1 MANRSRTELLQNLSL
16 DQVMRTIPSGLFLI
30 DRDQRIVY
38 WNAEAERITGFSAE
52 EAVGQHCSFLEGI
65 PCGRDCG
72 LYSERYPKPI
82 TGVACS
88 IKTRHG
94 RRITLMKNV
103 DYLRDDSGEVIG
115 GIESFTDVTRQIRLE
130 KDLRCHTREL
140 EKTVRER
147 TAELEE
153 ERTQFRNVLD
163 AMADFAYIC
172 SADHR
177 ILFMN
182 RAMEATF
189 GDQVGKTCFRAL
201 YDLPSPCED
210 CPLGQVLGG
219 GTFRQERFIGNNG
232 RTYEVVHSPL
242 RAPEGAV
249 QKLAV
254 FRDITERKEAEERL
268 REANRDLDAFAYT
281 VSHDLRTPLTP
292 ILGYAEFLRDEYG
305 DRLDARALDILD
317 EIEGQGERMLALMED
332 LLVLARVGKAPLPDA
347 PVDTNKV
354 VREVLQDLSALVN
367 EGPTFVEVGSLPAVA
382 IPESLLTQIF
392 SNLIGNALR
401 YGCGADSRLEV
412 GGTEKKGRLALFIRD
427 HGPGI
432 APEERERIF
441 ELFYRS
447 ARTKNVPGT
456 GIGLP
461 TVRKIVRL
469 YGGRVWVED
478 TPGGGSTF
486 RMEFPADSVAAK
498 Q

>member
-1 MANRSRTELLQNLSL
+1 MANRTRTELLQSLSL
-16 DQVMRTIPSGLFLI
+16 AQVMQTIPSGLFLI

-65 PCGRDCG
+65 PCGRECG
-72 LYSERYPKPI
+72 LYSDNYPKPI
-82 TGVACS
+82 IGVTCS

-94 RRITLMKNV
+94 HRITLLKNV
-103 DYLRDDSGEVIG
+103 DYLRDDSGEVVG
-115 GIESFTDVTRQIRLE
+115 GIESFTDISRQIRLE
-130 KDLRCHTREL
+130 KDLRRHTREL
-140 EKTVRER
+140 EKTVRDR
-147 TAELEE
+147 TAELEK
-153 ERTQFRNVLD
+153 ERTQLRNVLD

-201 YDLPSPCED
+201 YDLPSPCGD
-210 CPLGQVLGG
+210 CPLQQVLAGE
-219 GTFRQERFIGNNG
+219 TFCQERFISNNG

-242 RAPEGAV
+242 RAHDGVV

-305 DRLDARALDILD
+305 ERLDARALDILD

-332 LLVLARVGKAPLPDA
+332 LLVLARVGKAPVPDA
-347 PVDTNKV
+347 PVDTDKV
-354 VREVLQDLSALVN
+354 VRNVLHDLRTLVN
-367 EGPTFVEVGSLPAVA
+367 EGPTSVEVSALPAVA
-382 IPESLLTQIF
+382 IPESLLAQVF

-401 YGCGADSRLEV
+401 YGCGPKSRLEV
-412 GGTEKKGRLALFIRD
+412 GGVEKKDGISFFVRD

-432 APEERERIF
+432 APAERERIF

-469 YGGRVWVED
+469 YEGRVWVEE

-486 RMEFPADSVAAK
+486 RVEFPRGIAAAK